1 MAKLSLTTI
10 TSRYASVDALNA
22 NFEAIEE
29 ALENTL
35 SRDGTAPNVL
45 EADIDV
51 NGNRILNLPTPST
64 SGEPINLGWAVA
76 NYPDFQTVAGL
87 ATEIEA
93 LGDIVTEIIEV
104 YNKRSSIITVGNNI
118 GAVINVGDNI
128 SNVVTTSAYINPII
142 TVSNNVS
149 SIQTV
154 KNNIN
159 SVNTV
164 AGAISNVN
172 TVAGS
177 IASVNTVSGISSDV
191 TAVALINGDVTTV
204 SGISADVTTVAADG
218 TDIGTVATNIADVNT
233 VAGISGNV
241 TTVAGDTANI
251 GTVAGNIVDVN
262 TVANISADVSDVAGI
277 STNVTTVAGIQ
288 SDVSAVAANN
298 VNVST
303 VAANIVDVNAF
314 ADTYFISATAPG
326 APTAGDL
333 WYDTSASSIRVY
345 NGSTWTTVDA
355 VDATS
360 VNAAGAVMNTDT
372 TTAAMSFV
380 VDEDTFASNSD
391 TKVPTQQSVKAYVD
405 NATAAALHYHDP
417 VRLESPVALS
427 ADYDNGTDGVGATL
441 TNNSTQEALVIDGV
455 AAVVNDRVLIYQQ
468 TNAAHNGV
476 YTVTDIGSVSTNWVL
491 TRATDADSY
500 SPSDPDS
507 FGTGD
512 SFYVQ
517 EGNTGAGE
525 SYVLTTQGTITFG
538 TTNLTFSQFS
548 ATPQYTGVDNIDIT
562 GFNVSFTTAGTP
574 TAGQALV
581 WDSGTSQWE
590 PGDVTFEPYDAAGNT
605 FVGDS
610 ALSSLTTGNN
620 NTAVGKDALN
630 GNRTGNSGVAL
641 GFEAAYSW
649 DAHGTFGITA
659 VGYQAAKNSTAGTS
673 TGVGYQAL
681 FNNTGSRNTAVG
693 HQSLYYP
700 TSGSDNT
707 AMGYRASLGSGT
719 ATGYSNTS
727 IGSYAN
733 NAISSGIRNT
743 AVGHSASIYN
753 TTGSYNT
760 SVGWNADSNS
770 NSNVNSGNTF
780 VGAGS
785 GDSNQTG
792 DENTCLGKYSGI
804 YYTNASNTV
813 SVGYHCKGS
822 YGGGIA
828 IGSYAGY
835 YQSGQYYNVAI
846 GYNSARNGSGQ
857 NSVFVGY
864 QAGLNANGNNNTA
877 VGMYSLDALTNASF
891 NTAIGSQS
899 LTLLTSGSYNC
910 AIGHDSARAITTGNY
925 NTSLGTFAAYTSTTG
940 SYNTT
945 IGYSSTTSSTTANY
959 QFTLG
964 NANIT
969 NLRCNDTS
977 ISSLSDER
985 DKTNIQD
992 ITWGLDFINDVRPVS
1007 FQWNR
1012 RDGTMGDTKQV
1023 GFIAQELYDVELE
1036 HSSTQHTK
1044 MVLWDNPDRLEAAPM
1059 RMFPIL
1065 VKAVQELSA
1074 QVETLKAEIAT
1085 LKGE

>member
-87 ATEIEA
+87 ADEIEA
-93 LGDIVTEIIEV
+93 LGDIVTEIVEV
-104 YNKRSSIITVGNNI
+104 YNKRNSIVTVAGGI
-118 GAVINVGDNI
+118 SQVVDVGDNI
-128 SNVVTTSAYINPII
+128 SAVSTVATNISNV
-142 TVSNNVS
+142 NNVNTNIADVS
-149 SIQTV
+149 TV
-154 KNNIN
+154 ATNIG
-159 SVNTV
+159 SVNTT

-172 TVAGS
+172 TVAGA

-218 TDIGTVATNIADVNT
+218 TDIGTVAANITNVNT

-251 GTVAGNIVDVN
+251 GTIAGNIADVN
-262 TVANISADVSDVAGI
+262 TVAGISTDVSDVAGI

-288 SDVSAVAANN
+288 SDVSTVASNN

-345 NGSTWTTVDA
+345 NGSTWSTIDA

-427 ADYDNGTDGVGATL
+427 ADYNNGTDGVGATL

-500 SPSDPDS
+500 NPSDPDS

-574 TAGQALV
+574 TAGQALI
-581 WDSGTSQWE
+581 WDGGTSQWE
-590 PGDVTFEPYDAAGNT
+590 PGDVTFTPYDANNNT
-605 FVGDS
+605 YVGED
-610 ALSSLTTGNN
+610 ALSSLTTG
-620 NTAVGKDALN
+620 T
-630 GNRTGNSGVAL
+630 
-641 GFEAAYSW
+641 Y
-649 DAHGTFGITA
+649 
-659 VGYQAAKNSTAGTS
+659 
-673 TGVGYQAL
+673 
-681 FNNTGSRNTAVG
+681 
-693 HQSLYYP
+693 
-700 TSGSDNT
+700 
-707 AMGYRASLGSGT
+707 
-719 ATGYSNTS
+719 
-727 IGSYAN
+727 
-733 NAISSGIRNT
+733 NT
-743 AVGHSASIYN
+743 AVGHSAGRDITTGPSNTTVGGLAGMLLTTGEGNTMLGLSAGSAVTTNGNNVAIGRNAYGLSTGPANVSIGYFAGYQNMLGMYNVNIGWEARGYPVSNYSGSNVAIGYQAQKNSTSAACIGIGIRAGLDSTGTHNVTIGTDAGRALVNSYGVHIGYQAGRNSTNAPHNVALGYQSLYSSANSYN
-753 TTGSYNT
+753 TGIGFYAGRSISSGFMNITIGTQSGSGLTTGIRNTIVGNETYSNNVDSCTALGYQARSNGSYNT
-760 SVGWNADSNS
+760 S
-770 NSNVNSGNTF
+770 
-780 VGAGS
+780 
-785 GDSNQTG
+785 
-792 DENTCLGKYSGI
+792 I
-804 YYTNASNTV
+804 
-813 SVGYHCKGS
+813 
-822 YGGGIA
+822 
-828 IGSYAGY
+828 
-835 YQSGQYYNVAI
+835 
-846 GYNSARNGSGQ
+846 
-857 NSVFVGY
+857 GY
-864 QAGLNANGNNNTA
+864 QASYSGGTGTYNTA
-877 VGMYSLDALTNASF
+877 VGYHANLGSFSGTHSYSTMVGAEA
-891 NTAIGSQS
+891 GSG
-899 LTLLTSGSYNC
+899 LGN
-910 AIGHDSARAITTGNY
+910 ITGNY
-925 NTSLGTFAAYTSTTG
+925 NVCIGYNAKPPSTSTIG
-940 SYNTT
+940 S
-945 IGYSSTTSSTTANY
+945 
-959 QFTLG
+959 FTLG
-964 NANIT
+964 DSNIT

-992 ITWGLDFINDVRPVS
+992 ISWGLDFINDVRPVS
-1007 FQWNR
+1007 FEWNR
-1012 RDGTMGDTKQV
+1012 RDGSMGNIKQV
-1023 GFIAQELYDVELE
+1023 GFIAQDLYDVELT
-1036 HSSTQHTK
+1036 HSSVAHTR
-1044 MVLWDNPDRLEAAPM
+1044 MVSFENPSKLEAAPM

-1074 QVETLKAEIAT
+1074 KVNELQAEITA
-1085 LKGE
+1085 LKGV